1 MKKQDATEKVKPEVK
16 PKLVKEEKKPSP
28 KKRTEKKVLEK
39 TDTKDKEDSEVNS
52 NQKRKGWWSLK
63 G

>member
-1 MKKQDATEKVKPEVK
+1 MEKEAV
-16 PKLVKEEKKPSP
+16 
-28 KKRTEKKVLEK
+28 EK
-39 TDTKDKEDSEVNS
+39 TDTKDKEDNSENS